1 MEHIDALPKPRA
13 HAAALGWLRR
23 EMGEAD
29 LGAVEQMRNLPT
41 ELMKSLMAKQGRMI
55 DLFRKV
61 TNSTLA

>member
-1 MEHIDALPKPRA
+1 
-13 HAAALGWLRR
+13 
-23 EMGEAD
+23 MGEAD